1 MKPPPDQVAA
11 TVEVPEKRS
20 STAITLVPD
29 VPGLPCVADHEIIVC
44 VTSCGWKDP
53 PLIPQSVRGA
63 LAFDTSARTGLAAP
77 WSCSTASWAAG
88 VLTQLACMAAH
99 EGTATGLGS
108 ALGEG
113 EGLGVGV
120 SSGLGLGLAAGDGLV
135 RLAAALE
142 AGASGPLAGQ
152 PPDPPGRG
160 QPGRGGN
167 NPVPPGPSHKTG

>member
-11 TVEVPEKRS
+11 TVEVPEKS
-20 STAITLVPD
+20 ASTAITLVPD

-63 LAFDTSARTGLAAP
+63 LALDTSARTGLAAP

-113 EGLGVGV
+113 DGLGVGV
-120 SSGLGLGLAAGDGLV
+120 SSGLGLGLGAGDGLV

-152 PPDPPGRG
+152 AAIGPWMATA
-160 QPGRGGN
+160 GGWRRT
-167 NPVPPGPSHKTG
+167 PYQRETGTD

>member
-1 MKPPPDQVAA
+1 
-11 TVEVPEKRS
+11 
-20 STAITLVPD
+20 

-120 SSGLGLGLAAGDGLV
+120 SSGLGLVLAAGDGLV

-142 AGASGPLAGQ
+142 AGASGPLAVQ
-152 PPDPPGRG
+152 PAM
-160 QPGRGGN
+160 QPAMASADRRRTTPFLTAASTNGGVDGLQVC
-167 NPVPPGPSHKTG
+167 PHGASRTEYASGV